1 MFHLRLFSRTNAQ
14 ATMERSSKGGIEH
27 LLFRNK
33 KKTKMLRQQMHKL
46 MTYKLA
52 SISIADTL
60 RAIRLLYRG
69 GSSHYIFIFFSFT
82 HYFAFEFLSFHF
94 SSRRI
99 VHIDFNMLS
108 TDTVPCFKIISD
120 HIFMTIWEI

>member
-1 MFHLRLFSRTNAQ
+1 
-14 ATMERSSKGGIEH
+14 
-27 LLFRNK
+27 
-33 KKTKMLRQQMHKL
+33 MLKQQMHKL